1 MKFLIVSVK
10 TFFVDVIMDL
20 FFATYVLLFY
30 ILFSCMAL
38 LLCFQWCFSFFF
50 IGVILLIA
58 AFILKL
64 NLSKT
69 ASTEW

>member
-20 FFATYVLLFY
+20 FSATYVLLFY

-38 LLCFQWCFSFFF
+38 LLCFSMVFFFFF